1 MTEEQI
7 NRAEH
12 RDDQK
17 DYQQDR
23 REDEAKRV
31 TRRDRLIAG
40 EKAGRWRRT
49 AAYLLI
55 VAITGFLFWADDQ
68 ESEDRCANAQLNRIA
83 LLDTVTAIEQL
94 GRDLVIGNAAQAEP
108 TPEQKASLARFAQ
121 FEDNLRAKLDVPV
134 CDDNGNPIAPRSN
147 TLRSIR

>member
-17 DYQQDR
+17 DYLADR

-31 TRRDRLIAG
+31 TRRDALLVG
-40 EKAGRWRRT
+40 EKSGRLRRT
-49 AAYLLI
+49 AAYVLV
-55 VAITGFLFWADDQ
+55 VALGGFFFWADGQ
-68 ESEDRCANAQLNRIA
+68 ESEDRCANAQLNRVA
-83 LLDTVTAIEQL
+83 LLDTVTAIEEL

-108 TPEQKASLARFAQ
+108 TPEQKASLARFAK
-121 FEDNLRAKLDVPV
+121 FEDDLRAKLDVPV
-134 CDDNGNPIAPRSN
+134 CDDDGNPIAPRSN
-147 TLRSIR
+147 ILRSTR

>member
-17 DYQQDR
+17 EYQADR
-23 REDEAKRV
+23 RDDEAKRV
-31 TRRDRLIAG
+31 TRRDALLAG
-40 EKAGRWRRT
+40 EKSGRLRRT
-49 AAYLLI
+49 AAYMLI
-55 VAITGFLFWADDQ
+55 VAVTGFLFWADDQ
-68 ESEDRCANAQLNRIA
+68 ESEDRCANAQLNRVA

-94 GRDLVIGNAAQAEP
+94 GRDLVIGNAAEAEP
-108 TPEQKASLARFAQ
+108 TPAQKASLARFAQ

-134 CDDNGNPIAPRSN
+134 CDDDGNPIPPRSN
-147 TLRSIR
+147 ILRSTR